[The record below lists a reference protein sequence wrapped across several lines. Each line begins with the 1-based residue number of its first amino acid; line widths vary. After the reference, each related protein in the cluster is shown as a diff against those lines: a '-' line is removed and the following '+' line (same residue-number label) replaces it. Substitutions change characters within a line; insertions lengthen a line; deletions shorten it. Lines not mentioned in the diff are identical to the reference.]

1 MFAAKMIELDE
12 KIRHLHERIDD
23 GEHENLTALMGELNA
38 LTEEY
43 KLEQD
48 AIRYRLEECKVPKIQ
63 ALISMYNDV
72 QERMHNAAESDPNVT
87 WNENAEN
94 TALLAEY
101 ALDFAILAADRA
113 LLLSLKAIQE
123 QKEASKIELKQSTL
137 VENIIQNQG

>member
-1 MFAAKMIELDE
+1 MIKYVIFMSGL
-12 KIRHLHERIDD
+12 
-23 GEHENLTALMGELNA
+23 
-38 LTEEY
+38 LTEKMPALQAEIDSLTQEY
-43 KLEQD
+43 QLEAS

-63 ALISMYNDV
+63 ALISMYNTV
-72 QERMHNAAESDPNVT
+72 QEDMRKAAADDPDAT

-123 QKEASKIELKQSTL
+123 QTEAAKQYDAKREELS
-137 VENIIQNQG
+137 

>member
-12 KIRHLHERIDD
+12 KLRHLHERIDD
-23 GEHENLTALMGELNA
+23 GEHEDITALMCELNA

-43 KLEQD
+43 NLEQD
-48 AIRYRLEECKVPKIQ
+48 AIRYRLKECKVPKIQ

-72 QERMHNAAESDPNVT
+72 QERMHNAAESDPEAT

-94 TALLAEY
+94 T

-123 QKEASKIELKQSTL
+123 QKEASKIELQQNNL
-137 VENIIQNQG
+137 V

>member
-1 MFAAKMIELDE
+1 M
-12 KIRHLHERIDD
+12 
-23 GEHENLTALMGELNA
+23 
-38 LTEEY
+38 
-43 KLEQD
+43 
-48 AIRYRLEECKVPKIQ
+48 PKIQ

-72 QERMHNAAESDPNVT
+72 QERMHNAAESDPEAT

-123 QKEASKIELKQSTL
+123 QKEASKIELQQSTL
-137 VENIIQNQG
+137 IEN

>member
-12 KIRHLHERIDD
+12 KLRHLHERIDD
-23 GEHENLTALMGELNA
+23 GEHEDITALMGELNA

-43 KLEQD
+43 KQD
-48 AIRYRLEECKVPKIQ
+48 AIRYRLKECKVPKIQ

-72 QERMHNAAESDPNVT
+72 QERMHNAAESDPEAT

-123 QKEASKIELKQSTL
+123 QKEASKIELQQNNL
-137 VENIIQNQG
+137 V

>member
-12 KIRHLHERIDD
+12 KLRHLHERIDD
-23 GEHENLTALMGELNA
+23 GEHEDITALMCELNA

-43 KLEQD
+43 NLEQD
-48 AIRYRLEECKVPKIQ
+48 AIQ
-63 ALISMYNDV
+63 ALISIYNDV
-72 QERMHNAAESDPNVT
+72 QERMHNAAESDPEAT

-123 QKEASKIELKQSTL
+123 QKEASKIELQQNNL
-137 VENIIQNQG
+137 V

>member
-12 KIRHLHERIDD
+12 KLRHLHERIDD
-23 GEHENLTALMGELNA
+23 GEHEDITALMCEFNA

-43 KLEQD
+43 
-48 AIRYRLEECKVPKIQ
+48 
-63 ALISMYNDV
+63 DV
-72 QERMHNAAESDPNVT
+72 QERMHNAAESDPEAT

-123 QKEASKIELKQSTL
+123 QKEASKIELQQNNL
-137 VENIIQNQG
+137 AEN

>member
-12 KIRHLHERIDD
+12 KMRHLHERIAD
-23 GEHENLTALMGELNA
+23 GEQEDLTSLLSELNA

-63 ALISMYNDV
+63 ALISMYNEV
-72 QERMHNAAESDPNVT
+72 Q
-87 WNENAEN
+87 NAEN

-123 QKEASKIELKQSTL
+123 QKEASKIELQQSNL
-137 VENIIQNQG
+137 VQG

>member
-12 KIRHLHERIDD
+12 KMRHLHERIAD
-23 GEHENLTALMGELNA
+23 GEQEDLTSLLSELNA

-63 ALISMYNDV
+63 ALISMYNEV
-72 QERMHNAAESDPNVT
+72 QKRMQGAAESDPDAT
-87 WNENAEN
+87 WNENVEN

-113 LLLSLKAIQE
+113 LLLSLKAIQG
-123 QKEASKIELKQSTL
+123 QKEASKIELQQSNL
-137 VENIIQNQG
+137 VQG

>member
-23 GEHENLTALMGELNA
+23 GEHKNLTALMGELNA
-38 LTEEY
+38 LAEEY
-43 KLEQD
+43 NLEQD
-48 AIRYRLEECKVPKIQ
+48 AIRYRLAECKVPKIQ
-63 ALISMYNDV
+63 ALISTYNEV
-72 QERMHNAAESDPNVT
+72 QERMHNAAEGDPDAT
-87 WNENAEN
+87 WNENVEN

-123 QKEASKIELKQSTL
+123 QKEASKIELQQGNLESIT
-137 VENIIQNQG
+137 QNQN